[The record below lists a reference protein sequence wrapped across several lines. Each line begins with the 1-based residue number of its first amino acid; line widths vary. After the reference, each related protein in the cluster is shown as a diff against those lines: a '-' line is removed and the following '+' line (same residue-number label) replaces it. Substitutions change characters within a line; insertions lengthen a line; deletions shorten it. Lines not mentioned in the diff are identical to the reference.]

1 MPFLSLSVVN
11 FRNLDFDTI
20 NLLGKEVYFVGENG
34 QGKSNILEAIYMSSY
49 ASSFRTRNENEIIKD
64 GYDSYCVKGFF
75 KENNEKTDI
84 IKVSYSKSKKVIE
97 KNNKKIKDRKE
108 LLNTIP
114 CVLFCHDDLDF
125 AVGEPERR
133 RFFID
138 QSLSMYDEKYLD
150 TLRKYRHILKSRNS
164 IIKEQSL
171 RKENNRELI
180 ELYNPSLIRE
190 GISIQKKR
198 KQAICQFNRIFG
210 KIYCDVT
217 GIDNVSLMYDPS
229 WKMIDEN
236 EINDFMIQ
244 KYDTDRIMNTT
255 FYGPHR
261 DKIKF
266 VRNKQPFI
274 PTASTGQRR
283 LSALILRI
291 AQATYY
297 TEITEK
303 KPVLL
308 MDDVFLELDPDKREK
323 IISLLPEYDQMF
335 CTFLPGEPYNR
346 YMKSTTKIFNI
357 NKGKWYE

>member
-49 ASSFRTRNENEIIKD
+49 ASSFRTRNENEIVKK
-64 GYDSYCVKGFF
+64 GCDSYSVKGFF
-75 KENNEKTDI
+75 RENNEKTDI
-84 IKVSYSKSKKVIE
+84 IRVSYTNSKKTIE
-97 KNNKKIKDRKE
+97 KNNKRVKDRKE

-125 AVGEPERR
+125 AIGEPERR

-164 IIKEQSL
+164 IIKEQSIN
-171 RKENNRELI
+171 KENNREMI
-180 ELYNPSLIRE
+180 ELYNPSLINE
-190 GISIQKKR
+190 GLTIQKKR
-198 KQAICQFNRIFG
+198 KQAIYQFNRIFG
-210 KIYCDVT
+210 NIYYDVT
-217 GIDNVSLMYDPS
+217 GIDNVSILYDPS
-229 WKMIDEN
+229 WKTSDETELN
-236 EINDFMIQ
+236 EFMIE
-244 KYDTDRIMNTT
+244 KYETDRIMNTT

-261 DKIKF
+261 DRIKF
-266 VRNKQPFI
+266 IRNGQAFI

-291 AQATYY
+291 AQASYY

-335 CTFLPGEPYNR
+335 CTFLPGEPYER
-346 YMKSTTKIFNI
+346 YMKNTTKIFKI

>member
-49 ASSFRTRNENEIIKD
+49 ASSFRTRNENEIIKE
-64 GYDSYCVKGFF
+64 GFDSYSVKGFF
-75 KENNEKTDI
+75 KENSEKTDI
-84 IKVSYSKSKKVIE
+84 IKVTYSDSKKIIE

-150 TLRKYRHILKSRNS
+150 TLRRYRHILKCRNS
-164 IIKEQSL
+164 VLKEQTL
-171 RKENNRELI
+171 KKENNREMI
-180 ELYNPSLIRE
+180 ELYNPSLITE
-190 GISIQKKR
+190 GLTIQKKR
-198 KQAICQFNRIFG
+198 RHAISQFNRIFG
-210 KIYCDVT
+210 QIYFDVT
-217 GIDNVSLMYDPS
+217 GIDNVSIFYDPS
-229 WKMIDEN
+229 WKSYEES
-236 EINDFMIQ
+236 EISELMIQ
-244 KYDTDRIMNTT
+244 KYETDRVMNTT
-255 FYGPHR
+255 VYGPHR
-261 DKIKF
+261 DRIKF

-283 LSALILRI
+283 LSALILRV
-291 AQATYY
+291 AQAAYY

-335 CTFLPGEPYNR
+335 CTFLPGEPYER
-346 YMKSTTKIFNI
+346 YMHNTTKVLKID
-357 NKGKWYE
+357 KGKWYE

>member
-49 ASSFRTRNENEIIKD
+49 ASSFRTRNETEIIKN
-64 GYDSYCVKGFF
+64 GFDSYSVKGFF
-75 KENNEKTDI
+75 KESNEKSDI
-84 IKVSYSKSKKVIE
+84 IKVSYANSKKTIE

-125 AVGEPERR
+125 AIGEPERR

-150 TLRKYRHILKSRNS
+150 TLRRYRHILKCRNS
-164 IIKEQSL
+164 LIKEQL
-171 RKENNRELI
+171 AKKENNREMI
-180 ELYNPSLIRE
+180 ELYNPSLISE
-190 GISIQKKR
+190 GLIIQKKR
-198 KQAICQFNRIFG
+198 RHAISQFNRIFG
-210 KIYCDVT
+210 QLYFEVT
-217 GIDNVSLMYDPS
+217 GIENVSILYDPS
-229 WKMIDEN
+229 WKSSDEN
-236 EINDFMIQ
+236 EIIAFMNE
-244 KYDTDRIMNTT
+244 KYDTDRVMSTT

-266 VRNKQPFI
+266 IRNKQPFI

-291 AQATYY
+291 AQAAYY

-335 CTFLPGEPYNR
+335 CTFLPGEPYER
-346 YMKSTTKIFNI
+346 YMKDTTKIFRIEN
-357 NKGKWYE
+357 GRWYE